1 LGKKAEIR
9 IGLVKLDFHFIW
21 TQSNQE
27 EKKRNNTQKI
37 LLIGLDFKVSLDN
50 KYLQQEN
57 KKILQKDCDD
67 ITYTEY
73 MKISAYT
80 IKEGKM
86 A

>member
-1 LGKKAEIR
+1 
-9 IGLVKLDFHFIW
+9 
-21 TQSNQE
+21 
-27 EKKRNNTQKI
+27 
-37 LLIGLDFKVSLDN
+37 LDFKVSLDN

>member
-1 LGKKAEIR
+1 
-9 IGLVKLDFHFIW
+9 LDTI
-21 TQSNQE
+21 QSRRE
-27 EKKRNNTQKI
+27 KRNNAQKI

-80 IKEGKM
+80 IKEDKM
-86 A
+86 ALSLKHRLIS